1 MGAVVK
7 PISQQIFES
16 RLQLS
21 RLLAET
27 GEEENLALSAS
38 LLDRLH
44 TSIQNLD
51 RDRFQVQMSLRY
63 VDEFQD
69 RSRWNNLS
77 ADDVHLIET
86 HLSALPVPGTSN
98 ETARRFDLL
107 MLKLQLANMLL
118 LSSEKRYQETLITI
132 GEELSKKYTIPQVLQ
147 SKSLIENLNDPDFY
161 KELSQ
166 KHLEK
171 IRTEIRELIK
181 YLEIKS
187 ITPIYTNIKDS
198 DAVITIGEPL
208 ATYSSEIYKK
218 RVESFLRQNKHQ
230 LIISKLS
237 SNQPITRE
245 ELKQLETILFDG
257 SERGTKKEF
266 VQEYGEEPLGK
277 FVRSIL
283 GLDQEAANQAFTDFL
298 QVGNLRAD
306 QMTFIN
312 NIITYLTKNGT
323 IDKRMLFEP
332 PFTDVNDQG
341 LLGVFDDA
349 DAGKIIRIIDGIN
362 GNAVVA

>member
-1 MGAVVK
+1 M
-7 PISQQIFES
+7 
-16 RLQLS
+16 
-21 RLLAET
+21 
-27 GEEENLALSAS
+27 
-38 LLDRLH
+38 
-44 TSIQNLD
+44 
-51 RDRFQVQMSLRY
+51 
-63 VDEFQD
+63 
-69 RSRWNNLS
+69 
-77 ADDVHLIET
+77 
-86 HLSALPVPGTSN
+86 
-98 ETARRFDLL
+98 
-107 MLKLQLANMLL
+107 
-118 LSSEKRYQETLITI
+118 
-132 GEELSKKYTIPQVLQ
+132 
-147 SKSLIENLNDPDFY
+147 
-161 KELSQ
+161 
-166 KHLEK
+166 
-171 IRTEIRELIK
+171 
-181 YLEIKS
+181 
-187 ITPIYTNIKDS
+187 
-198 DAVITIGEPL
+198 
-208 ATYSSEIYKK
+208 
-218 RVESFLRQNKHQ
+218 
-230 LIISKLS
+230 S